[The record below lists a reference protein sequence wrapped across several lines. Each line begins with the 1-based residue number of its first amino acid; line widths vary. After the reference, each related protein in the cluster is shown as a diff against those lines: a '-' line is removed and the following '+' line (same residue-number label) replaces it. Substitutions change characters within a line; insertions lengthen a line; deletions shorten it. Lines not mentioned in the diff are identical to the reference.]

1 MLPNVEHLS
10 SLKKL
15 DVSQCP
21 KLQWSAAV
29 IEQLRQRLGQGFVQ
43 EEVSQR

>member
-29 IEQLRQRLGQGFVQ
+29 IEQLRQRLGQALFKK
-43 EEVSQR
+43 